1 MLQRKLLSTS
11 GNPSKVFMS
20 LELGVVPVKFV
31 LMAKRTNMLHY
42 ILNET
47 GLWRAQNRLVQKD
60 LKDLD
65 IHANETTIKNYSKSQ
80 WKIIVKNAVRKGA
93 LHYLSSENL
102 LLQNTK
108 EIFFEE
114 LRTSG
119 YLLDNRNTT
128 LSKIIFSLRSRTF
141 DIKNW
146 QQWKYFDNLCVA
158 CEIKT
163 ETMNYFWHAVRMKMY
178 HLKKLGGN

>member
-1 MLQRKLLSTS
+1 M
-11 GNPSKVFMS
+11 
-20 LELGVVPVKFV
+20 
-31 LMAKRTNMLHY
+31 
-42 ILNET
+42 
-47 GLWRAQNRLVQKD
+47 
-60 LKDLD
+60 KDLD

-158 CEIKT
+158 CEVKT
-163 ETMNYFWHAVRMKMY
+163 ETMNHFLTCSAYENVPSESNWEEIKGNDIERQFEIA
-178 HLKKLGGN
+178 KKSQTRQKLRRIIIDKYEAGHPLNPPGSRAPGSC